1 MTVAVFECL
10 VCRPPEFAGAFG
22 FDEAGKSEFQAGMI
36 VIGSIHCRGETPA
49 VAKAEWFRRADRIF
63 CKWELR
69 TSWKAA
75 SALDSAWE
83 TKIRGS

>member
-36 VIGSIHCRGETPA
+36 VIGSMHCRGETPGGHESR
-49 VAKAEWFRRADRIF
+49 VV
-63 CKWELR
+63 
-69 TSWKAA
+69 SWGR
-75 SALDSAWE
+75 LNFL
-83 TKIRGS
+83 